1 MDLTRAIAAR
11 SEHRQNPPPCR
22 SANRWSVFSF
32 IGAQPSQGR
41 SLFLEQLIEL
51 FRHERRRHRRG
62 GRAKAAP
69 LFRQRSNIHTSQRP
83 LCATSGHR
91 QPDGIAMS
99 AIVRT
104 TDSSQT
110 LRHVRSVP
118 RTDIPARFP
127 IARKRGHMAS
137 GDTWRFGARVPLAR
151 GRMRVKELA
160 GKTVFVT
167 GAASGIG
174 LGIATAFAQAG
185 AKVML
190 CDIEEAALSAA
201 LKQLRLTNVDVDG
214 VKADVS
220 LRAELVAAAEAT
232 TARYGKVHILV
243 NNAGVGGGGPYGA
256 WTDASWDWTMG
267 VNLMATI
274 WGIEIF
280 GPLIEEHGEGGHIVS
295 TASIAGLISGES
307 NAYNVSKYGVVALS
321 EGLRRELA
329 PRGIGVSVL
338 CPGFIRTQI
347 MNSRHNLPKRFE
359 GAVRA
364 LPTSGPLA
372 EQINMVRERVSQG
385 IDPIYAGELVREG
398 VEKDWPYIFT
408 DLEFEP
414 MIEARFAA
422 IKQGFDHIRGRNPK
436 R

>member
-1 MDLTRAIAAR
+1 MMAR
-11 SEHRQNPPPCR
+11 STNAPFKGRIQKRKTNHLQIITFGLQRTAGPYK
-22 SANRWSVFSF
+22 
-32 IGAQPSQGR
+32 GAR
-41 SLFLEQLIEL
+41 
-51 FRHERRRHRRG
+51 
-62 GRAKAAP
+62 
-69 LFRQRSNIHTSQRP
+69 
-83 LCATSGHR
+83 SGH
-91 QPDGIAMS
+91 
-99 AIVRT
+99 
-104 TDSSQT
+104 
-110 LRHVRSVP
+110 
-118 RTDIPARFP
+118 PARFQ
-127 IARKRGHMAS
+127 IARKCGHMRP
-137 GDTWRFGARVPLAR
+137 GTLGVLGRGCPLAR

-220 LRAELVAAAEAT
+220 LKAELVAAAEAT

-243 NNAGVGGGGPYGA
+243 NNAGVGGGGPYGS
-256 WTDASWDWTMG
+256 WTEASWNWTMG

-280 GPLIEEHGEGGHIVS
+280 GPLIEQHGEGGHIVS

-347 MNSRHNLPKRFE
+347 VDSRRNLPKRFE
-359 GAVRA
+359 GALPA
-364 LPTSGPLA
+364 LPTSGPRA
-372 EQINMVRERVSQG
+372 ERINMLRERISQG
-385 IDPIYAGELVREG
+385 IEPNYVGELVREG
-398 VEKDWPYIFT
+398 VEKDLPYIFT

-422 IKQGFDHIRGRNPK
+422 IKQGFDHIRERNPK